1 MIGLGDIQL
10 LDFITIE
17 EELDVDEMIS
27 EIKWNL
33 LIGGDFL
40 IEELIILKVLFAQVV
55 QDLFD
60 EVCVAHFAGFLL

>member
-1 MIGLGDIQL
+1 LIGLGDIQL